1 MSHCHNAAEANKS
14 LDASLASK
22 RTKEGVPSQDG
33 HLVSSSP
40 LGRPSLAIPRQCPDR
55 LPDPVGGKQW
65 GLLAREGGPLHL
77 IADGRI
83 PSDTEL
89 LGLSLVYAPG
99 ERVLG
104 PDIMCPADGIGAR
117 VEGMR

>member
-1 MSHCHNAAEANKS
+1 MSHRHNAAEANKS
-14 LDASLASK
+14 LDASLTSK

-33 HLVSSSP
+33 HLVSP
-40 LGRPSLAIPRQCPDR
+40 ALWADRVWKFRLNAQIR

-83 PSDTEL
+83 PSDTKL

-99 ERVLG
+99 LRVLG
-104 PDIMCPADGIGAR
+104 PDIICPSDGFGAR
-117 VEGMR
+117 LEGTR